1 MGNRPIIFS
10 FCVILTI
17 AIGNNIIE
25 LTSSVLPFQIP
36 IQWPITA
43 NETGNKSSIHAG
55 SIKEQ

>member
-1 MGNRPIIFS
+1 MRNGPIIFS

-43 NETGNKSSIHAG
+43 NETGNKSSIHSG
-55 SIKEQ
+55 SIKDR